1 MPDVGFTGQLVLV
14 FGAAGAL
21 GSGVAEAFA
30 EAGASVTAVDR
41 AEPRGDRKLASVRYQ
56 TADVGDDDSVRAVF
70 DSCSSESGTAPWAV
84 LNTVG
89 GFAPQR
95 PLAELDPA
103 ELTGQIELNLVTA
116 ALITKHALR
125 VMQPAGEGRIVH
137 TASRAGV
144 VSKGSG
150 FAYSVSKLGVLH
162 LVSMAADEVRGTG
175 VTVNCV
181 VPSII
186 DTPANRAAIPDA
198 DHDAWPK
205 VPDIARAYLFLAA
218 PGSGLVNGAAVP
230 V

>member
-1 MPDVGFTGQLVLV
+1 MQDDSFAGRPVLV
-14 FGAAGAL
+14 FGGSGAL
-21 GSGVAEAFA
+21 GAGVAEAFA
-30 EAGASVTAVDR
+30 AAGASVTAVDR
-41 AEPRGDRKLASVRYQ
+41 AEPGAGRRLPGVRYQ
-56 TADVGDDDSVRAVF
+56 AADVGDDGALRDLLDS
-70 DSCSSESGTAPWAV
+70 GPPPWAV

-95 PLAELDPA
+95 PLAGLDLA

-175 VTVNCV
+175 ITVNCV

-186 DTPANRAAIPDA
+186 DTPANRAAIPGA

-205 VPDIARAYLFLAA
+205 VPDIAQTYVFLAA
-218 PGSGLVNGAAVP
+218 PSSGLVNGAAVP

>member
-1 MPDVGFTGQLVLV
+1 MGEQSYAGRSVLI

-21 GSGVAEAFA
+21 GVGVTAAFA
-30 EAGASVTAVDR
+30 AAGASVTGVHKTQPAGER
-41 AEPRGDRKLASVRYQ
+41 RLEGISYKS
-56 TADVGDDDSVRAVF
+56 ADVLADEAVGALF
-70 DSCSSESGTAPWAV
+70 DSAPAPWAV
-84 LNTVG
+84 INTVG
-89 GFAPQR
+89 GFAPHR
-95 PLAELDPA
+95 PFTELDPA
-103 ELTGQIELNLVTA
+103 ELIGQLDLNLVSA

-162 LVSMAADEVRGTG
+162 LVSMAAGDVRGTG
-175 VTVNCV
+175 LTVNCV

-186 DTPANRAAIPDA
+186 DTPANRAAMPA
-198 DHDAWPK
+198 AKHHAWPK
-205 VPDIARAYLFLAA
+205 VADVARTYLFLAA
-218 PGSGLVNGAAVP
+218 PESGLVNGAAIP